1 MAIIYSYPHAT
12 PTINDM
18 VLGAIFRENE
28 GTSTNSFYISE
39 LATIISAEIESTPGP
54 IGPAGPQGVQGPAG
68 PLGPVGPAGLE
79 WEGTWNKNNSYI
91 ENDAVSFGGA
101 SYFCILAIAG
111 STLNQSPPNDPTH
124 WALLAS
130 QGAQGPQGVQGPTG
144 SQGPAGTPVY
154 TDGSLNSVTFSQA
167 STFGKIVENFTRTYV
182 TSPSNNFIGLSS
194 TGVNTGTF
202 YVVQNKST
210 TTDLIVRP
218 LDNARFLQPNG
229 FESDINFTVKPN
241 TYARF
246 TLTNVTGGS
255 DRVFMAEVI
264 KPLGAP
270 PTLQQVTNEGANS
283 YGNTIN
289 LKNTSISDST
299 IQFNVSDFF
308 EPFIKVENLG
318 AGSLGHF
325 TKLGSSTIEFDGNGD
340 YNTILE
346 AGVGSNNTVTLP
358 SESGTLALT
367 SVLTQGTIASTAAT
381 IPYDVMPND
390 INICVA
396 PAFSHISLPTS
407 NLIVGQEVYIQVI
420 NSTWIHGNPLN
431 DASTTIFN
439 SSGGSGSAMF
449 SAAGIFYKFT
459 YLGVL
464 NVYSPGARW
473 VYQILNQ

>member
-28 GTSTNSFYISE
+28 GTSTNSFYISD
-39 LATIISAEIESTPGP
+39 LATIISAEISSIPGP

-79 WEGTWNKNNSYI
+79 WQGVWEFDSTYNAD
-91 ENDAVSFGGA
+91 DAVSFAGA
-101 SYFCILAIAG
+101 SYFCILNVNTN
-111 STLNQSPPNDPTH
+111 SNPPPDEDTTH

-144 SQGPAGTPVY
+144 SQGPAGTPTY

-218 LDNARFLQPNG
+218 LDNAKFLQPNG

-264 KPLGAP
+264 RPLGAA
-270 PTLQQVTNEGANS
+270 PTLQQVTDEGADA
-283 YGNTIN
+283 YGNNIN
-289 LKNTSISDST
+289 LKYSSISDSL
-299 IQFNVSDFF
+299 IQLNVDDFF
-308 EPFIKVENLG
+308 EPCIKVVNEG
-318 AGSLGHF
+318 VGSNGHS
-325 TKLGSSTIEFDGNGD
+325 TILGSSTIEFEGNGD
-340 YNTILE
+340 YNTIVQ
-346 AGVGSNNTVTLP
+346 AGVGLNNTVTLP

-390 INICVA
+390 INICIA

-407 NLIVGQEVYIQVI
+407 NLIVGQDVYIQVV

-464 NVYSPGARW
+464 DIYSPGARW